1 MRFLLASIWLAA
13 VVAVAPTLALGASDR
28 ARGYHSEAFTVPNFC
43 GTGVAVEG
51 FFESIFTASER
62 DGVVKVEH
70 QGSVTFS
77 YDDASVIESF
87 AGQFTHTLVSTGEDG
102 TETRQLISK
111 GIPVKIQLAN
121 GQVLARDAGMIVQ
134 LVIIQNGNEI
144 DVQTVSTSG
153 PHPIDASGGSLFC
166 TVVPQALGIT

>member
-1 MRFLLASIWLAA
+1 MKFLLASIWLTA
-13 VVAVAPTLALGASDR
+13 VVAAAPTLALGASDR

-77 YDDASVIESF
+77 YGDASVIESF
-87 AGQFTHTLVSTGEDG
+87 AGQFTHSLVATGEG
-102 TETRQLISK
+102 GVETRRLISK
-111 GIPVKIQLAN
+111 GLPVKIQLAN
-121 GQVLARDAGMIVQ
+121 GPVLARDAGIIVQ
-134 LVIIQNGNEI
+134 LVIIQDGNEI
-144 DVQTVSTSG
+144 NVQTVSTNG

-166 TVVPQALGIT
+166 AVVPQALGIT

>member
-1 MRFLLASIWLAA
+1 MRFFALIAVAA
-13 VVAVAPTLALGASDR
+13 VVGAAPTLALGANER
-28 ARGYHSEAFTVPNFC
+28 ARGYHSEAFTDPNFC
-43 GTGVAVEG
+43 GTGAAVEG

-62 DGVVKVEH
+62 DGVFKIEH
-70 QGSVTFS
+70 QGSVTYS
-77 YDDASVIESF
+77 YGDAAVIASF

-111 GIPVKIQLAN
+111 GIPMKIQLAN
-121 GQVLARDAGMIVQ
+121 GPVLARDAGIIVD

-153 PHPIDASGGSLFC
+153 PHPIAASGGSLFC
-166 TVVPQALGIT
+166 AVVPRALGIG